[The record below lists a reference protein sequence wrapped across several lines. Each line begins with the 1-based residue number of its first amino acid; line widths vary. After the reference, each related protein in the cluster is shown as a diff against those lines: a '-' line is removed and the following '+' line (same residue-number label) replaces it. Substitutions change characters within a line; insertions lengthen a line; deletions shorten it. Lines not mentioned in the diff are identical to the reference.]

1 MAGRAAP
8 PQGRKLSNINNMPN
22 RRYLPN
28 INFSVPFARWSHFY
42 VCIDWT
48 KYDHLNFM
56 LGNVYVG
63 AVMNYKSG
71 DKSDV
76 PWFSNGSSLLSPLLS
91 LIAAPT

>member
-1 MAGRAAP
+1 MAGRAA
-8 PQGRKLSNINNMPN
+8 
-22 RRYLPN
+22 LPKVAN
-28 INFSVPFARWSHFY
+28 SAILIICLIEDTCQVLNFSVPFARWSHFY
-42 VCIDWT
+42 VSIDWT

-63 AVMNYKSG
+63 AAMNYKSG

-76 PWFSNGSSLLSPLLS
+76 PWFSNGSSLLS